1 MDPTKIQHFLR
12 CGSKDRELSITDQRV
27 LEGWKKSTLL
37 GYNAAVKK
45 FKVFNASRGVHA
57 FDLPITTSDV
67 YSFVAWAGRGT
78 GDNGTVKINA
88 TSLTHYLHAL
98 KAWHTFHDAEYPYRS
113 EKRVKLML
121 KGSGR
126 QDALIPRRPEKSPVL
141 ISDLAELFRTLSGRG
156 PEAEAVKDLAVVA
169 FWGMARMAEL
179 TYTSN
184 SGRINFKK
192 GTTAQDVLYFQNAI
206 IVNIHEAKTAKPG
219 EVQVLKLR
227 SINSPLCPVK
237 AIERHRLATTLETD
251 SLFGYESPKGR
262 INLTKRRVNQVLA
275 AAWHDLGRPHL
286 TGHSFRVGGATL

>member
-1 MDPTKIQHFLR
+1 MTHDPVHHTARTAIPAWIRRRFNTSSDAAPR
-12 CGSKDRELSITDQRV
+12 TGELSITDQRV
-27 LEGWKKSTLL
+27 LERLEEIDTARIQCGGKEIQGVQRVTR
-37 GYNAAVKK
+37 G
-45 FKVFNASRGVHA
+45 SR
-57 FDLPITTSDV
+57 FRPSD
-67 YSFVAWAGRGT
+67 Y
-78 GDNGTVKINA
+78 D
-88 TSLTHYLHAL
+88 
-98 KAWHTFHDAEYPYRS
+98 AWHTFHDAEYPYRS

-227 SINSPLCPVK
+227 SINSPLCP
-237 AIERHRLATTLETD
+237 
-251 SLFGYESPKGR
+251 
-262 INLTKRRVNQVLA
+262 
-275 AAWHDLGRPHL
+275 
-286 TGHSFRVGGATL
+286 